1 MANLSETYL
10 SNILLDR
17 FDYKSDEVFNTVRE
31 LMKLSDE
38 GKEILN
44 NYLDTG
50 LLPPNEKNGLS
61 LQKMR
66 KQASSETTDI
76 ALIIIYDG
84 IQRKVTEISMV

>member
-84 IQRKVTEISMV
+84 IQRKVSEKTML

>member
-1 MANLSETYL
+1 MENLSETYL
-10 SNILLDR
+10 SNILFDR
-17 FDYKSDEVFNTVRE
+17 FDYKSDDVFNTVKE

-44 NYLDTG
+44 DYLETG

-66 KQASSETTDI
+66 KQASSKTTDI

-84 IQRKVTEISMV
+84 IQRKVSEISMV

>member
-38 GKEILN
+38 GKDILYD
-44 NYLDTG
+44 YLETG

-66 KQASSETTDI
+66 KQALSETTDI

-84 IQRKVTEISMV
+84 IQRNVSEISMV